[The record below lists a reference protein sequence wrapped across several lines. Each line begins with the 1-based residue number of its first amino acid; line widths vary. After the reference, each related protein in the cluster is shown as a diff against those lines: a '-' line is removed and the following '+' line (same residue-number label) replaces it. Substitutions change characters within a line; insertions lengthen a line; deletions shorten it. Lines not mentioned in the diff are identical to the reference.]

1 MLVSHG
7 IVLRRKRM
15 GIHPISR
22 LGGGRL
28 VEKLGVLGHG
38 GERVRH
44 RLRRHGV
51 GDINVQQLDNH
62 SPEVIV

>member
-1 MLVSHG
+1 
-7 IVLRRKRM
+7 M